1 MMNRFCTI
9 VFLVFNAS
17 VLFAQNLSTIS
28 GSVQDEENGEALPL
42 VTVVVKD
49 NNDQFTAGTSTDET
63 GSFEI
68 KVAPGKYR
76 LTYSFVGYEMQE
88 QQLNLAGDTTF
99 SFSLQALALD
109 MEEIVVQGERSTTQY
124 LVDRKVINV
133 GKDLQSIGGDAGE
146 VLQQLAEVQTTAEG
160 EVMLRGSNNVNILI
174 NGKPSPLSSA
184 EVLRQ
189 IAAQEMVQ
197 VELITSP
204 SAKYQADGLTGI
216 INIITKRKNESG
228 WVGSYNG
235 RVNNIGAFNSGIQ
248 LNYGGSKVNLGL
260 SGNYGESWNETQRT
274 RDRIGGNAP
283 YRQAGSSEFDGLV
296 KSLKG
301 NLDWFI
307 NSKNELS
314 LSLAFTNNSHDI
326 PASVL
331 GEEFQAGNQWVPFE
345 FSSLNTHEHL
355 TDEYNLNYRTYF
367 SGKNN
372 FLEFDFHLSDN
383 RNALPAT
390 FMLPGDTS
398 QNNIQYNTRIANWAM
413 DLEQPIKSLGAQLEA
428 GVLWTNKV
436 VENQQDFMADLSHP
450 ETISTAFS
458 YNENIFGAYGLLK
471 KKWAKWQLQL
481 GLRWEWYENGGAF
494 TSTQSFVGQRFQNF
508 FPSAH
513 LNYFYSDKLTF
524 NLAFNRRISRPN
536 LYQINP
542 FTNSNDRFFQ
552 RAGNPNLQ
560 PEFSQNIEWSARLS
574 EKIWSFTPTL
584 FYRAKTNLLLSTYV
598 FSEAD
603 QRTFQQFINEG
614 RSDAYGVEG
623 ALALFP
629 KDWSRTTLNLNYYF
643 EDLSNLE
650 NDFGA
655 SRLTRFNVTARQ
667 QFTLGERWRLDLSW
681 FYWGDTRSRFSF
693 YAARSKLDVA
703 ANVKVL
709 GKKGSLGLRVTDIF
723 DTLEYFNEWVGQDF
737 REESFRKSLT
747 RVAYLNFTYRIEQG
761 EKGKRRN
768 RKKRS
773 FNEPGSRE

>member
-1 MMNRFCTI
+1 MKRFCTLVLLLFI
-9 VFLVFNAS
+9 SFGVFC
-17 VLFAQNLSTIS
+17 QTLSTIR
-28 GSVQDEENGEALPL
+28 GNVKDDENGEALPL

-49 NNDQFTAGTSTDET
+49 ANDQFAAGTSTNEAGT
-63 GSFEI
+63 FELQ
-68 KVAPGKYR
+68 VAPGRYQVI
-76 LTYSFVGYEMQE
+76 YSFVGYEIQE
-88 QQLNLAGDTTF
+88 QKLELAGDTALIIP
-99 SFSLQALALD
+99 LQALALD
-109 MEEIVVQGERSTTQY
+109 IEEVVVQGERSTTQY
-124 LVDRKVINV
+124 LVDRKVIHV

-189 IAAQEMVQ
+189 ISAQEMVQ

-228 WVGSYNG
+228 WVSSFNG
-235 RVNNIGAFNSGIQ
+235 RINSNGAFNTGVQ
-248 LNYGGSKVNLGL
+248 LNYGGPKLNVGL
-260 SGNYGESWNETQRT
+260 SGNYGESWNQTQRT
-274 RDRIGGNAP
+274 RERIGGNSP
-283 YRQAGSSEFDGLV
+283 YAQTGESEFDGLV

-307 NSKNELS
+307 DAKNELS
-314 LSLAFTNNSHDI
+314 LSLAFTDNSHDI
-326 PASVL
+326 PASVTGQEL
-331 GEEFQAGNQWVPFE
+331 ESPNVWVPFE
-345 FSSLNTHEHL
+345 FSSLNTHQHR
-355 TDEYNLNYRTYF
+355 TDEYNFNYRTYF
-367 SGKNN
+367 SEKDN
-372 FLEFDFHLSDN
+372 FLEFDFHFSDN
-383 RNALPAT
+383 QNALPAT
-390 FMLPGDTS
+390 FILPGDTS
-398 QNNIQYNTRIANWAM
+398 QNNIQYNTRIANWAL
-413 DLEQPIKSLGAQLEA
+413 DLEQPIKSLGAHLEA
-428 GVLWTNKV
+428 GVLWTNKNV
-436 VENQQDFMADLSHP
+436 DNSQGFIADLSNP
-450 ETISTAFS
+450 QTLNTTFS
-458 YNENIFGAYGLLK
+458 YNENILGTYGLLK

-481 GLRWEWYENGGAF
+481 GLRWEWYENGGDF

-513 LNYFYSDKLTF
+513 LNYFYSDKVTF
-524 NLAFNRRISRPN
+524 NLAFNRRISRPS
-536 LYQINP
+536 LYHINP

-560 PEFSQNIEWSARLS
+560 PEFSQNIEWSARFTD
-574 EKIWSFTPTL
+574 KIWSFTPTL
-584 FYRAKTNLLLSTYV
+584 FYRAKTNLLISTYV

-614 RSDAYGVEG
+614 RSDAYGLEG
-623 ALALFP
+623 AFAFFP
-629 KDWSRTTLNLNYYF
+629 ANWTRTTVNANYYL
-643 EDLSNLE
+643 EQLSELE
-650 NDFGA
+650 NDFG
-655 SRLTRFNVTARQ
+655 SNRLTRFNLTAKQ
-667 QFTLGERWRLDLSW
+667 LFNLGKKWRLDLSW

-703 ANVKVL
+703 VNVKVL
-709 GKKGSLGLRVTDIF
+709 RNKGSLGLRVTDVF
-723 DTLEYFNEWVGQDF
+723 DTLEYFNEWLGQDF

-747 RVAYLNFTYRIEQG
+747 RVAYLNFSYRIEQG

>member
-1 MMNRFCTI
+1 MNRLCAI
-9 VFLVFNAS
+9 VFL
-17 VLFAQNLSTIS
+17 LFSSSILIAQNLATIS
-28 GSVQDEENGEALPL
+28 GSVKDVESGEALPL
-42 VTVVVKD
+42 VTIVARD
-49 NNDQFTAGTSTDET
+49 GDDQFAAGTSTDDS

-68 KVAPGKYR
+68 KVKPGAYR
-76 LTYSFVGYEMQE
+76 LTCSFVGYAAQD
-88 QQLNLAGDTTF
+88 QQIELKGDT
-99 SFSLQALALD
+99 SLLIPLAALALD

-133 GKDLQSIGGDAGE
+133 GKDLQSIGGDASE
-146 VLQQLAEVQTTAEG
+146 VLQQLAEVQTTSEG

-189 IAAQEMVQ
+189 ISAQEMVQ
-197 VELITSP
+197 VELITTP

-228 WVGSYNG
+228 WVGSFNG
-235 RVNNIGAFNSGIQ
+235 RANTNSAFNSGLQ
-248 LNYGGSKVNLGL
+248 LNYGGPKVNLGL
-260 SGNYGESWNETQRT
+260 SGNYRESWNRTQRT
-274 RDRIGGNAP
+274 RERIGGDSP
-283 YRQAGSSEFDGLV
+283 YSQAGYSEFDGFV

-307 NSKNELS
+307 DSKNELS

-326 PASVL
+326 PATVT
-331 GEEFQAGNQWVPFE
+331 GEELQAGNEWVPFE
-345 FSSLNTHEHL
+345 FASLNTHEHL
-355 TDEYNLNYRTYF
+355 TSEYNLNYRTF
-367 SGKNN
+367 LSGKDN

-398 QNNIQYNTRIANWAM
+398 QNNIQYNARIANWAI

-428 GVLWTNKV
+428 GVLWTNKAID
-436 VENQQDFMADLSHP
+436 NNQDFIADLSAP
-450 ETISTAFS
+450 EVFNTNFS
-458 YNENIFGAYGLLK
+458 YTENILGTYGLLK
-471 KKWAKWQLQL
+471 KRWSKWQVQL
-481 GLRWEWYENGGAF
+481 GLRWEWYVNGGAF
-494 TSTQSFVGQRFQNF
+494 TSTQSFQGQRFQNF

-513 LNYFYSDKLTF
+513 LNYFYNDKLTF
-524 NLAFNRRISRPN
+524 NLAYNRRISRPS
-536 LYQINP
+536 LYHINP

-574 EKIWSFTPTL
+574 EKVWSFTPTI
-584 FYRAKTNLLLSTYV
+584 FYRAKTNLLLSTFV

-603 QRTFQQFINEG
+603 QRTFQRFINEG

-623 ALALFP
+623 ALAFFP
-629 KDWSRTTLNLNYYF
+629 SSWTRTTINLNYYL
-643 EDLSNLE
+643 EHLSDLE

-655 SRLTRFNVTARQ
+655 SRLTRFNITANQ
-667 QFTLGERWRLDLSW
+667 QFTIGERWRLDFRW
-681 FYWGDTRSRFSF
+681 FYWGDNRTRFSF
-693 YAARSKLDVA
+693 YAARTALDVA
-703 ANVKVL
+703 ANLKIL
-709 GKKGSLGLRVTDIF
+709 SKKGSLGLRITDIF
-723 DTLEYFNEWVGQDF
+723 NIYEGFNVSDGQGF
-737 REESFRKSLT
+737 REESYRKGIT
-747 RVAYLNFTYRIEQG
+747 RVAYLTFTYRLEQG

-773 FNEPGSRE
+773 FSEPGSRE

>member
-1 MMNRFCTI
+1 MKRFWTTTT
-9 VFLVFNAS
+9 
-17 VLFAQNLSTIS
+17 VLFFTIAMMAQNRHTLS
-28 GSVQDEENGEALPL
+28 GRVQDETTGEALPL
-42 VTVVVKD
+42 VTILVKD
-49 NNDQFTAGTSTDET
+49 ANGGFAAGTSTDEA
-63 GSFEI
+63 GAFELQI
-68 KVAPGKYR
+68 APGPYQ
-76 LTYSFVGYEMQE
+76 LTYSFVGYDLQE
-88 QQLNLAGDTTF
+88 QALELLGDTTLVIR
-99 SFSLQALALD
+99 LQTLALD
-109 MEEIVVQGERSTTQY
+109 IDEVVVSGERSTTQY

-133 GKDLQSIGGDAGE
+133 GKDLQSIGGDASE
-146 VLQQLAEVQTTAEG
+146 VLEQLAEVQTTAEG

-216 INIITKRKNESG
+216 INIITKRKNEAGWSG
-228 WVGSYNG
+228 AFNG
-235 RVNNIGAFNSGIQ
+235 RVNNYGPFNTGLQ
-248 LNYGGSKVNLGL
+248 FNYGGAKLNVGL
-260 SGNYGESWNETQRT
+260 SGNYGESWNRTQRS

-283 YRQAGSSEFDGLV
+283 YTQAGESEFDGSV

-307 NSKNELS
+307 DPKNELS
-314 LSLAFTNNSHDI
+314 LSLTYTDNSHDI

-331 GEEFQAGNQWVPFE
+331 GQEQVESGEWIPFE
-345 FSSLNTHEHL
+345 FSSLNTHQHL
-355 TDEYNLNYRTYF
+355 TDEYNFNYRTYF
-367 SGKNN
+367 AEKNN
-372 FLEFDFHLSDN
+372 FLEFDFHFSDN

-398 QNNIQYNTRIANWAM
+398 QNIIQYDTRIGNWSL
-413 DLEQPIKSLGAQLEA
+413 DLEQPLNNIGAQLEA
-428 GVLWTNKV
+428 GVLWTTKQVDNH
-436 VENQQDFMADLSHP
+436 QDFIADVNDP
-450 ETISTAFS
+450 QIRKTAFS
-458 YNENIFGAYGLLK
+458 YHEDILGTYGLLK
-471 KKWAKWQLQL
+471 KKWEKWQIQL
-481 GLRWEWYENGGAF
+481 GLRWEWYENRGSF
-494 TSTQSFVGQRFQNF
+494 SSTQAFVGQGFQNL

-513 LNYFYSDKLTF
+513 LNYFYSDKVTF
-524 NLAFNRRISRPN
+524 NLAYNRRISRPN

-560 PEFSQNIEWSARLS
+560 PEFSQNIEWSARLT
-574 EKIWSFTPTL
+574 ERIWSFAPTL
-584 FYRAKTNLLLSTYV
+584 FYRAKTNLLISTYV

-614 RSDAYGVEG
+614 RSDAYGAEG
-623 ALALFP
+623 AVAFFP
-629 KDWSRTTLNLNYYF
+629 YSWTRTTLNLNYYL
-643 EDLSNLE
+643 EQLDHLE
-650 NDFGA
+650 NEFGS
-655 SRLTRFNVTARQ
+655 SRLTRFNLTAKQ
-667 QFTLGERWRLDLSW
+667 LFNFGKRWRLDLSW
-681 FYWGDTRSRFSF
+681 FYWGDTQSRFGF

-709 GKKGSLGLRVTDIF
+709 RKKGSIGLRVTDVF

-747 RVAYLNFTYRIEQG
+747 RMAYVSFAYRIEQG
-761 EKGKRRN
+761 DKGKRRN

>member
-1 MMNRFCTI
+1 MNRFCTI
-9 VFLVFNAS
+9 VFL
-17 VLFAQNLSTIS
+17 LFSSSILLAQNLSTIS
-28 GSVQDEENGEALPL
+28 GSVQDDENGEALPL
-42 VTVVVKD
+42 VTIVVKD
-49 NNDQFTAGTSTDET
+49 GNDQFTTGTSTDET
-63 GSFEI
+63 GAFEI
-68 KVAPGKYR
+68 KVKPGKYQ
-76 LTYSFVGYEMQE
+76 LTYSFVGYAVQD
-88 QQLNLAGDTTF
+88 QQLELRGDTTLLVP
-99 SFSLQALALD
+99 LQALALD
-109 MEEIVVQGERSTTQY
+109 MEEVVVQGERSTTQY

-133 GKDLQSIGGDAGE
+133 GKDLQSIGGDASE
-146 VLQQLAEVQTTAEG
+146 VLQQLAEVQTTSEG

-189 IAAQEMVQ
+189 ISAQEMVQ

-228 WVGSYNG
+228 WVGSFNG
-235 RVNNIGAFNSGIQ
+235 RVNTNSAFNTGLQ
-248 LNYGGSKVNLGL
+248 LNYGGPKVNLSL
-260 SGNYGESWNETQRT
+260 SGNYGESWNRTQRT
-274 RDRIGGNAP
+274 RDRIGGDSP
-283 YRQAGSSEFDGLV
+283 YSQTGQSEFDGLV

-301 NLDWFI
+301 NVDWFI

-314 LSLAFTNNSHDI
+314 LSLAFTDNSHDI
-326 PASVL
+326 PASVTGQEL
-331 GEEFQAGNQWVPFE
+331 LANNQWVPFE
-345 FSSLNTHEHL
+345 FSSLNTHQHR

-367 SGKNN
+367 SGKDN

-390 FMLPGDTS
+390 FMLSSDTS
-398 QNNIQYNTRIANWAM
+398 QNNIQYNTRIANWAL
-413 DLEQPIKSLGAQLEA
+413 DLEQPIKPLGAQLEA
-428 GVLWTNKV
+428 GVLWTNKAV
-436 VENQQDFMADLSHP
+436 DNSQDFIADLSAP
-450 ETISTAFS
+450 AVFNTTFS
-458 YNENIFGAYGLLK
+458 YTENILGTYGLLK
-471 KKWAKWQLQL
+471 KKWSKWQIQL
-481 GLRWEWYENGGAF
+481 GLRWEWYENGGEF

-513 LNYFYSDKLTF
+513 LNYFYNDKLTF

-623 ALALFP
+623 ALSFFP
-629 KDWSRTTLNLNYYF
+629 KGWTRTTINLNYYL
-643 EDLSNLE
+643 EYLSDLE
-650 NDFGA
+650 NEFGA
-655 SRLTRFNVTARQ
+655 SRLTRFNVTANQ
-667 QFTLGERWRLDLSW
+667 QFTIGERWRLDLRW
-681 FYWGDTRSRFSF
+681 FYWGNNRSRFSF
-693 YAARSKLDVA
+693 YAARTALDVA
-703 ANVKVL
+703 ANVKIL
-709 GKKGSLGLRVTDIF
+709 RKKGSLGLRVTDIF
-723 DTLEYFNEWVGQDF
+723 NIYEGFNVSEGQGF
-737 REESFRKSLT
+737 TEESYRKGIT
-747 RVAYLNFTYRIEQG
+747 RVAYLTFTYRIEQG
-761 EKGKRRN
+761 EKGKRRS

-773 FNEPGSRE
+773 FNEPGARE

>member
-1 MMNRFCTI
+1 MNRLCTI
-9 VFLVFNAS
+9 VWL
-17 VLFAQNLSTIS
+17 LFCSSALLAQNLSTIS
-28 GSVQDEENGEALPL
+28 GSVQDDENGEALPL
-42 VTVVVKD
+42 VTILVKD
-49 NNDQFTAGTSTDET
+49 ANDQFATGTSTDEN
-63 GSFEI
+63 GHFEI
-68 KVAPGKYR
+68 KVAPGKYQ
-76 LTYSFVGYEMQE
+76 LTYSFVGYAVQD
-88 QQLNLAGDTTF
+88 QQLNLKGDTTMLVP
-99 SFSLQALALD
+99 LQALALEI
-109 MEEIVVQGERSTTQY
+109 EEVVVQGERSTTQY

-133 GKDLQSIGGDAGE
+133 GKDLQSIGGDASE
-146 VLQQLAEVQTTAEG
+146 VLQQLAEVQTTSEG

-189 IAAQEMVQ
+189 ISAQEMVQ

-228 WVGSYNG
+228 WVGSFNG
-235 RVNNIGAFNSGIQ
+235 RVNTNSAFNSGLQ
-248 LNYGGSKVNLGL
+248 LNYGGPKVNLSL
-260 SGNYGESWNETQRT
+260 SGNYGESWSRTQRT
-274 RDRIGGNAP
+274 RERIGGDSP
-283 YRQAGSSEFDGLV
+283 YTQAGYSEFDGLV

-301 NLDWFI
+301 NLDWFVD
-307 NSKNELS
+307 SKNEVS

-326 PASVL
+326 PANVTGREL
-331 GEEFQAGNQWVPFE
+331 QPGGQWVPFE
-345 FSSLNTHEHL
+345 FSSLNTHQHL
-355 TDEYNLNYRTYF
+355 TNEYNLNYRTYF
-367 SGKNN
+367 ATKDN

-383 RNALPAT
+383 QNALPAT

-398 QNNIQYNTRIANWAM
+398 QNNIQYNTRIANWAL
-413 DLEQPIKSLGAQLEA
+413 DLEQPIKSLGMQLEA
-428 GVLWTNKV
+428 GVLWTNKA
-436 VENQQDFMADLSHP
+436 VENQQEFIADLSAP
-450 ETISTAFS
+450 ETLNTAFS
-458 YNENIFGAYGLLK
+458 YDENIFGAYGLLK
-471 KKWAKWQLQL
+471 KKWAKWQVQL

-494 TSTQSFVGQRFQNF
+494 TSTQSFSGQRFQNF

-536 LYQINP
+536 LYHINP

-574 EKIWSFTPTL
+574 EKVWSFTPTL

-603 QRTFQQFINEG
+603 QRTFQRFINEG

-623 ALALFP
+623 ALSFFP
-629 KDWSRTTLNLNYYF
+629 KSWTRTTINLNYYL
-643 EDLSNLE
+643 EHLSDLE

-655 SRLTRFNVTARQ
+655 SCLSRFNVTANQ
-667 QFTLGERWRLDLSW
+667 QFTIGERWRLDFRW
-681 FYWGDTRSRFSF
+681 FYWGDNRTRFSF
-693 YAARSKLDVA
+693 YAARTALDVA
-703 ANVKVL
+703 ANVKIL
-709 GKKGSLGLRVTDIF
+709 RKKGSLGLRVTDIF
-723 DTLEYFNEWVGQDF
+723 NIYEGFNVSDGQGF
-737 REESFRKSLT
+737 REESYRKGIT
-747 RVAYLNFTYRIEQG
+747 RVAYLTFTYRMEQG
-761 EKGKRRN
+761 EKSKRRN

>member
-1 MMNRFCTI
+1 MKRLCTLVSLLFISCGVFCQ
-9 VFLVFNAS
+9 A
-17 VLFAQNLSTIS
+17 LSTIT
-28 GSVQDEENGEALPL
+28 GNVKDDENGEALPL

-49 NNDQFTAGTSTDET
+49 ANDQFAAGTSTNEA
-63 GSFEI
+63 GVFELQ
-68 KVAPGKYR
+68 VAPGQYQV
-76 LTYSFVGYEMQE
+76 TYSFVGYEIQE
-88 QQLNLAGDTTF
+88 QELKLAGDTALIIP
-99 SFSLQALALD
+99 LQALALD
-109 MEEIVVQGERSTTQY
+109 IEEVVVQGERSTTQY
-124 LVDRKVINV
+124 LVDRKVIHV

-189 IAAQEMVQ
+189 ISAQEMVQ

-228 WVGSYNG
+228 WVSSFNG
-235 RVNNIGAFNSGIQ
+235 RVNSNGAFNTGVQ
-248 LNYGGSKVNLGL
+248 LNYGSPKLNVGL
-260 SGNYGESWNETQRT
+260 SGNYGESWNQTQRT
-274 RDRIGGNAP
+274 RERIGGGSP
-283 YRQAGSSEFDGLV
+283 YSQIGASEFDGLV

-307 NSKNELS
+307 DAKNELS
-314 LSLAFTNNSHDI
+314 LSLAFTDNSHDI
-326 PASVL
+326 PASVTGQEL
-331 GEEFQAGNQWVPFE
+331 ESPNAWIPFE
-345 FSSLNTHEHL
+345 FSSLNTHQHR

-367 SGKNN
+367 AEKDN
-372 FLEFDFHLSDN
+372 FLEFDFHFSDN
-383 RNALPAT
+383 KNALPAT
-390 FMLPGDTS
+390 FILPGDTS
-398 QNNIQYNTRIANWAM
+398 QNNIQYNTRIANWAL
-413 DLEQPIKSLGAQLEA
+413 DLEQPIKSLGAHLEA
-428 GVLWTNKV
+428 GVLWTNKNV
-436 VENQQDFMADLSHP
+436 DNSQDFIANLSNP
-450 ETISTAFS
+450 QVLNTTFS
-458 YNENIFGAYGLLK
+458 YDENILGTYGLLK

-481 GLRWEWYENGGAF
+481 GLRWEWYENGGDF

-513 LNYFYSDKLTF
+513 LNYFYSDKVTF

-536 LYQINP
+536 LYHINP

-560 PEFSQNIEWSARLS
+560 PEFSQNIEWSARFTD
-574 EKIWSFTPTL
+574 KIWSFTPTL
-584 FYRAKTNLLLSTYV
+584 FYRAKTNLLISTYV
-598 FSEAD
+598 FSETD

-614 RSDAYGVEG
+614 RSDAYGLEG
-623 ALALFP
+623 AFAFFP
-629 KDWSRTTLNLNYYF
+629 ASWTRTTVNANYYL
-643 EDLSNLE
+643 EQLSELE
-650 NDFGA
+650 NDFG
-655 SRLTRFNVTARQ
+655 SNRLSRFNLTAKQ
-667 QFTLGERWRLDLSW
+667 LFNIGKKWRLDFSW

-703 ANVKVL
+703 VNVKVL
-709 GKKGSLGLRVTDIF
+709 RNKGSIGLRVTDVF
-723 DTLEYFNEWVGQDF
+723 DTLEYFNEWLGQDF

-747 RVAYLNFTYRIEQG
+747 RVAYLNFSYRFEQG
-761 EKGKRRN
+761 KKGKRRN